1 MTRTQYQKVQTDLT
15 YTRASNRYIL
25 RQYPLKNS
33 AILDSGTIIHMF
45 NEIARF
51 INFKPAPDG
60 DFVLAGD
67 HKVSIQEYEDI
78 DIP

>member
-1 MTRTQYQKVQTDLT
+1 MTPTQCRKVQSDI
-15 YTRASNRYIL
+15 SNRSTR

-33 AILDSGTIIHMF
+33 AILDSGTIIYMF
-45 NEIARF
+45 NEIAC
-51 INFKPAPDG
+51 FKPAPDG

>member
-1 MTRTQYQKVQTDLT
+1 VQSDLI
-15 YTRASNRYIL
+15 YTRASNRSIR

-51 INFKPAPDG
+51 IDFKSASNG
-60 DFVLAGD
+60 GFVLAGD